1 MKKLIFS
8 LAAVAALVSCS
19 QKTVETPSLFREV
32 SIEASSTQTKT
43 QLDGNDVVWE
53 ANDAVAIR
61 FTKDDA
67 HHVATFTTTQAGS
80 NVNFTGTL
88 PNTVSVD
95 GGYAETGYAVYPAAA
110 MEDDGTVSA
119 SLPSAVTVNANGSF
133 DSGKN
138 LSSAKVSL
146 LDLDETGSTTAT
158 FQNAFS
164 IIRFTLDAGV
174 QTLEITAD
182 NPLVGTAAMV
192 FDEDG
197 RLVKSG
203 DFTSPSNTI
212 TVTPPVASAFD
223 GETVYNVLVF
233 PGSFTSLTARMTDA
247 DGCTYEKTNTG
258 SYQFDASKFYTFNF
272 TNPANFTKD
281 YGFTATGR
289 SFAAGTDE
297 VQVVIGST
305 PEGVLTA
312 KADNAFAGKTTHAK
326 YEADADGYLLYPASA
341 YNAGNITYT
350 LPADGSAPA
359 ELWSAPFSLQDTE
372 VAFTSVENA
381 LAAIY
386 ISVPAGVKSVKVI
399 ADKGIVGTA
408 AMTFKN
414 GELVVDGYGDGSV
427 VTIETPVA
435 EEYYSFNIYPI
446 EDAICSIIL
455 IDAAG
460 RECEYMTNDM
470 LGLSAGDART
480 YIIED
485 GVNFDKDGS
494 FGNEGFDD
502 GLEGGDPIGF

>member
-1 MKKLIFS
+1 MKKTFFFFAALV
-8 LAAVAALVSCS
+8 AVAACNNV
-19 QKTVETPSLFREV
+19 KVETPSLTREV
-32 SIEASSTQTKT
+32 TIKASSAETKT
-43 QLDGNDVVWE
+43 QLSGDAVHWE
-53 ANDAVAIR
+53 ANDAVALR
-61 FTKDDA
+61 FTKDAA
-67 HHVATFTTTQAGS
+67 HHVETFTTTQAGPS
-80 NVNFTGTL
+80 VQFKGTL

-95 GGYAETGYAVYPAAA
+95 GGYDEIGYAVYPAAA
-110 MEDDGTVSA
+110 MANDGTVSA

-133 DSGKN
+133 DSGRN

-146 LDLDETGSTTAT
+146 EDLDETGSTTAT

-174 QTLEITAD
+174 ETLEITAD

-192 FDEDG
+192 FDGDG

-212 TVTPPVASAFD
+212 TVTPPAESTFD

-233 PGSFTSLTARMTDA
+233 PGSFNSLTARMTDA

-258 SYQFDASKFYTFNF
+258 TYQFDASKFYTFNF
-272 TNPANFTKD
+272 KNSANFTKD
-281 YGFTATGR
+281 YGFTATGK
-289 SFAAGTDE
+289 SFVEDTDE

-359 ELWSAPFSLQDTE
+359 ELWSAPFSLKDTE
-372 VAFTSVENA
+372 VAFTSVESAFAHLELN
-381 LAAIY
+381 I
-386 ISVPAGVKSVKVI
+386 PAGVKSVKVI
-399 ADKGIVGTA
+399 ADKGIWGTA
-408 AMTFKN
+408 AMTVTN
-414 GELVVDGYGDGSV
+414 GKLVVDGEGNIKET
-427 VTIETPVA
+427 TIQTPS
-435 EEYYSFNIYPI
+435 EGWYSLSIYPI
-446 EDAICSIIL
+446 VDANCSIIL

-460 RECEYMTNDM
+460 TEREVMTNEM
-470 LGLSAGDART
+470 LGLSAGDTMVRD
-480 YIIED
+480 YSD
-485 GVNFDKDGS
+485 GVDFDKDGS
-494 FGNEGFDD
+494 FGNEGFGD
-502 GLEGGDPIGF
+502 GLDGGDPIEF

>member
-61 FTKDDA
+61 FTKDAA
-67 HHVATFTTTQAGS
+67 HHVEIFTTTEEGAT
-80 NVNFTGTL
+80 VDFKGTL

-133 DSGKN
+133 DSRKN

-146 LDLDETGSTTAT
+146 EDLDETGSTTAT
-158 FQNAFS
+158 FKNAFS

-174 QTLEITAD
+174 ETLEITAD

-212 TVTPPVASAFD
+212 TVTPPVESTFD

-281 YGFTATGR
+281 YDFTATGK
-289 SFAAGTDE
+289 SFVEDTDE

-312 KADNAFAGKTTHAK
+312 KAGNAFAGKTTHAK

-341 YNAGNITYT
+341 YNAGNISCV
-350 LPADGSAPA
+350 LPADGTKSAT
-359 ELWSAPFSLQDTE
+359 ELYAAPFSLQDET
-372 VAFTSVENA
+372 VAFASVTASLGTVSFVVPEGVA
-381 LAAIY
+381 SVAIV
-386 ISVPAGVKSVKVI
+386 S
-399 ADKGIVGTA
+399 DKGIVGTA
-408 AMTFKN
+408 EMTVGTDGKFTAANANGKN
-414 GELVVDGYGDGSV
+414 VSVAGGTNYEFYVYPVTGASLTVTLTDGAEKTVTKDLTLTVAAGGSV
-427 VTIETPVA
+427 TL
-435 EEYYSFNIYPI
+435 
-446 EDAICSIIL
+446 D
-455 IDAAG
+455 
-460 RECEYMTNDM
+460 
-470 LGLSAGDART
+470 LSGDL
-480 YIIED
+480 
-485 GVNFDKDGS
+485 NFDKDGT
-494 FGNEGFDD
+494 FGNEGFED
-502 GLEGGDPIGF
+502 GRGGNPIEF